1 VLDLRLP
8 DLDGL
13 DVCGQLRQR
22 GCWAPVLVLTARHD
36 LNDRVEGLDRGADDY
51 LTKPF
56 EFPELFARLRAV
68 VRRGAIERPA
78 VLSAGSLRLDPA
90 AHTVTRTG
98 TVIEL
103 TSKEFALLEL
113 LMRNRCA
120 VLSRERLI
128 EAVWESGYRGDS
140 NIIDVYVSRLRDKV
154 DRPFGCENLMTVRG
168 VGYRIGADRREFDVA

>member
-1 VLDLRLP
+1 
-8 DLDGL
+8 
-13 DVCGQLRQR
+13 
-22 GCWAPVLVLTARHD
+22 VLVLTARHD